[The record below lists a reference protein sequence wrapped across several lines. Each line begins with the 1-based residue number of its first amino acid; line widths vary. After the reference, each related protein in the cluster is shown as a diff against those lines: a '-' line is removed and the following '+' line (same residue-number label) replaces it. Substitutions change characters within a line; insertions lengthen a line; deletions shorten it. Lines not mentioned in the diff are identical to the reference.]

1 MAEMIARILVSLYA
15 VPDSV
20 LLLSVTVIRGL
31 DSGRLIPRAGLY
43 LCLSQVEE
51 AGIYE

>member
-1 MAEMIARILVSLYA
+1 
-15 VPDSV
+15 
-20 LLLSVTVIRGL
+20 L

>member
-1 MAEMIARILVSLYA
+1 
-15 VPDSV
+15 
-20 LLLSVTVIRGL
+20 L

-43 LCLSQVEE
+43 LRLSQVEE